1 MNNVLVV
8 DGYNIIGAWEELKTL
23 KDIDMAQAR
32 DRLIELMADYQAYS
46 GLKIIIVY
54 DAHYVKGKG
63 SVLKSYDVEI
73 IYTKENETADECIER
88 IVTKYKTV
96 VNQVYVAT
104 SDYLEQRVIFGRGA
118 LRKSARELFI
128 ELQASKKSI
137 QERIEYN
144 EKSKPSA
151 KIPLNDELRQKFE
164 QMRRRRN

>member
-88 IVTKYKTV
+88 IVTKRSEEH
-96 VNQVYVAT
+96 T
-104 SDYLEQRVIFGRGA
+104 S
-118 LRKSARELFI
+118 
-128 ELQASKKSI
+128 ELQS
-137 QERIEYN
+137 RGH
-144 EKSKPSA
+144 
-151 KIPLNDELRQKFE
+151 LVC
-164 QMRRRRN
+164 

>member
-118 LRKSARELFI
+118 LRKSAREQI
-128 ELQASKKSI
+128 GRATCR
-137 QERIEYN
+137 ERGER
-144 EKSKPSA
+144 S
-151 KIPLNDELRQKFE
+151 
-164 QMRRRRN
+164 